1 MQNLK
6 DRDRWAS
13 GWLQKVEIKEAE
25 AQRAQQAAAAEEQ
38 QQQQGVRA
46 TSFAARPPGSSSSA
60 TGTVCRACTGSGTL
74 PCPLCSLAGQVVEL

>member
-13 GWLQKVEIKEAE
+13 GWLQKQEIQGLER
-25 AQRAQQAAAAEEQ
+25 QRQQDGGGGGTACKACGA
-38 QQQQGVRA
+38 
-46 TSFAARPPGSSSSA
+46 SGS
-60 TGTVCRACTGSGTL
+60 L